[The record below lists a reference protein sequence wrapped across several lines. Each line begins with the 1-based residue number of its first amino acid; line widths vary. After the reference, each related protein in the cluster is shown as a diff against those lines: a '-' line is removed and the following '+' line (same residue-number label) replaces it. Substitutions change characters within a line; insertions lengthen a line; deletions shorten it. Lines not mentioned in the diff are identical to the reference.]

1 MNFFEKNNKKIRHGS
16 ISIGITAA
24 VIAAVLLLNIGMTA
38 LLSSNHIFM
47 DMTAE
52 SYYTNDDLGEEKTTT
67 MYTLMDETVEQL
79 TFMFELIDQARGTGE
94 PVVVDII
101 FCADPDILS
110 KSTNMRYV
118 YHTALSLEQAFP
130 EHIRVKTTDVWKNP
144 SSVADYRENSY
155 SQIYPN
161 NIIISSGNESRIT
174 TDKTYYIFSE
184 YGSNI
189 PWAYHG
195 EKVFVSNILSV
206 TQLESPRCYFTKGH
220 GESYNDEKYSEFRNL
235 IESVG
240 FTIDEIDLSDPN
252 AKIADD
258 CRLIITLDPRS
269 DFKTDY
275 MNANQVNEIKKLEA
289 YLDKAYSYM
298 IFADKSTPEL
308 PVLEDFLAEWGIA
321 FVRYDDSEGEG
332 SYVLSDP
339 KDSLDAK
346 QDGTNLIGQYEVN
359 APSANWTEDIR
370 KYGAN
375 PKVVFSDA
383 IGIMYSK
390 DCTETYSPANDEYE
404 TLPYTYGRYS
414 SNGNYR
420 YVYDLFRTGDSATA
434 YAVDANGNRI
444 MKDGSPVVNS
454 ASPFRLMTI
463 SSEQFSEAEGMGYTY
478 ARNAAYVCAVGS
490 LRMISNEMLQSDA
503 YSNTDVMLSVLR
515 QMCKEVEPVDLNFK
529 ILHQDAINEEL
540 YATVAVTA
548 WTIALIMIPLVICS
562 GAGIFVLVR
571 RRTRH

>member
-1 MNFFEKNNKKIRHGS
+1 MNFLEKNNKKLRHGS

-52 SYYTNDDLGEEKTTT
+52 SYYTNDDLDVEKTTT

-101 FCADPDILS
+101 FCADPDILV
-110 KSTNMRYV
+110 KNTNMRYV

-161 NIIISSGNESRIT
+161 NIIISSGSESRIT
-174 TDKTYYIFSE
+174 TDKTYYIYSE
-184 YGSNI
+184 YGSST

-206 TQLESPRCYFTKGH
+206 TQLESPICAFTKGH
-220 GESYNDEKYSEFRNL
+220 GESHNDDSYSEFRKL

-240 FTIDEIDLSDPN
+240 YTIQEIDLSREDIPE
-252 AKIADD
+252 D
-258 CRLIITLDPRS
+258 CRLIITLDPTE
-269 DFKTDY
+269 DFQTDHLDS
-275 MNANQVNEIKKLEA
+275 NKVNEIKKLED
-289 YLDKAYSYM
+289 YLSNAYSYM
-298 IFADKSTPEL
+298 VFADKSTPEL
-308 PVLEDFLAEWGIA
+308 PVLEDFLAEWGIS

-346 QDGTNLIGQYEVN
+346 QEGTNLIGQYEVN

-375 PKVVFSDA
+375 PKVIFSDA
-383 IGIMYSK
+383 IGIRYSK
-390 DCTETYSPANDEYE
+390 YCVATYSPANDEYE
-404 TLPYTYGRYS
+404 TLPYTYGIYNN
-414 SNGNYR
+414 NGNYR
-420 YVYDLFRTGDSATA
+420 LVYDLFRTGDSATA
-434 YAVDANGNRI
+434 HAVDANGNPI
-444 MKDGSPVVNS
+444 LKDDTPVVDS

-463 SSEQFSEAEGMGYTY
+463 SSQQYSEAEGMGYTY

-490 LRMISNEMLQSDA
+490 VRMISNEMLQSDV

-515 QMCKEVEPVDLNFK
+515 QMSKEVEPVDLSFK

-548 WTIALIMIPLVICS
+548 WTVALIMVPLLICS
-562 GAGIFVLVR
+562 GAGVFVLVR